1 MKVIHFF
8 FQIALLT
15 GFYGAGMLLQTLSK
29 VPIPGSIFGLV
40 LLFLALKL
48 RMVPAKWMEQG
59 AGFMQKF
66 IPLFLV
72 PATVGVMDYF
82 QVFTAGGQWLI
93 VIVVLS
99 TLLTMVLAGL
109 TAQWI
114 AQRTSKPKEE
124 AAPCVKSFTKQA

>member
-15 GFYGAGMLLQTLSK
+15 VFYGAGMLIQTLSK
-29 VPIPGSIFGLV
+29 APIPGSIFGLV

-48 RMVPAKWMEQG
+48 RMVPAKWIEQG
-59 AGFMQKF
+59 AGVMQKL

-82 QVFTAGGQWLI
+82 HVFTAGGQWLI

-99 TLLTMVLAGL
+99 TLLTLILAGW
-109 TAQWI
+109 TTQW
-114 AQRTSKPKEE
+114 AAHRTPKPQEE

>member
-1 MKVIHFF
+1 MKVIKFF
-8 FQIALLT
+8 LQIALLT
-15 GFYGAGMLLQTLSK
+15 GFYGAGLLLQTVSK
-29 VPIPGSIFGLV
+29 APIPGSIFGLV

-48 RMVPAKWMEQG
+48 RIVPAKWMEQG

-93 VIVVLS
+93 LIVVLS
-99 TLLTMVLAGL
+99 TLLTMILAGL
-109 TAQWI
+109 TTQWV
-114 AQRTSKPKEE
+114 AQRTPKPKEE

>member
-1 MKVIHFF
+1 MKVIYFF

-15 GFYGAGMLLQTLSK
+15 GFYGAGMLLQTLSQA
-29 VPIPGSIFGLV
+29 PIPGSIFGLV

-48 RMVPAKWMEQG
+48 RIVPAKWMEQG
-59 AGFMQKF
+59 AGFMQKL

-109 TAQWI
+109 TTQWV
-114 AQRTSKPKEE
+114 AQRTPKPKEE

>member
-1 MKVIHFF
+1 
-8 FQIALLT
+8 
-15 GFYGAGMLLQTLSK
+15 
-29 VPIPGSIFGLV
+29 
-40 LLFLALKL
+40 
-48 RMVPAKWMEQG
+48 
-59 AGFMQKF
+59 MQKF